1 MLLLLTLI
9 FGKSLVAESTQN
21 CIWVPKGYFSSCSYR
36 HHHINQVRQ
45 FDRILL
51 RCSINPCIDI
61 LYDSLFMS
69 DFKILIKKSSSL
81 CYQSGSKTNNN
92 YESYEIQYG
101 CEKRNFKSKTS
112 DQGELKSFCC
122 SKNDVTKIFGYF
134 SQT

>member
-1 MLLLLTLI
+1 
-9 FGKSLVAESTQN
+9 
-21 CIWVPKGYFSSCSYR
+21 
-36 HHHINQVRQ
+36 
-45 FDRILL
+45 
-51 RCSINPCIDI
+51 
-61 LYDSLFMS
+61 MS

-81 CYQSGSKTNNN
+81 CYQPGSKTNNK

-122 SKNDVTKIFGYF
+122 SKADVTKIFDYF